1 MEQTNTKGKSMNQD
15 KTWAYSEVL
24 IDLDQANEV
33 YGTDVMKSV
42 QHNFEGA
49 RLQNVAVVN
58 IRQEKVNGYSTIVG
72 DLISE
77 KYYRTGSNRVQE
89 IAQAFDFTPNK
100 NYEGISGQVARYQ
113 ERYWAKA

>member
-1 MEQTNTKGKSMNQD
+1 MNQD
-15 KTWAYSEVL
+15 KTWAYSDVL
-24 IDLDQANEV
+24 IDLDLATTT
-33 YGTDVMKSV
+33 YGTYGFEQCVTHK
-42 QHNFEGA
+42 FEGA
-49 RLQNVAVVN
+49 RIQEVAVVN

-77 KYYRTGSNRVQE
+77 QYYRTGSNRVQE